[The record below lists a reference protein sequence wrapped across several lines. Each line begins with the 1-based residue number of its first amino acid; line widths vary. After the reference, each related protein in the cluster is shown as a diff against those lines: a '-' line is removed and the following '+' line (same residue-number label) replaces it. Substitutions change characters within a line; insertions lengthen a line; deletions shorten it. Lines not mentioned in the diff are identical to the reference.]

1 MGSKPKKPQVVA
13 APDPQIEAQKAA
25 DIATQKA
32 NSETAARKVRKSQS
46 SLLSSVG
53 ARGVAPGGGTSTA
66 ATESVLAQGKRTLGA

>member
-1 MGSKPKKPQVVA
+1 MGSKPKKPAVVA

-46 SLLSSVG
+46 SLLSSGG
-53 ARGVAPGGGTSTA
+53 ARGVVPSGGTGS
-66 ATESVLAQGKRTLGA
+66 ATETVMAQGKRTLGA

>member
-1 MGSKPKKPQVVA
+1 MSSKPKKPAVVA

-46 SLLSSVG
+46 SLLSSGG
-53 ARGVAPGGGTSTA
+53 ARGVAPGGGAGA
-66 ATESVLAQGKRTLGA
+66 ATETVMAQGKRTLGA